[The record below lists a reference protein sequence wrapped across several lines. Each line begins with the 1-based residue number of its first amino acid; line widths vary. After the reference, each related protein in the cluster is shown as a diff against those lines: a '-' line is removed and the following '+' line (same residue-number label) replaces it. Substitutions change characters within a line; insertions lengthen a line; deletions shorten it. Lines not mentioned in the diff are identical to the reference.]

1 MLSSLLMT
9 MTLEELKDKLREVEE
24 TDLIDILG
32 VTSDQIVDAFTDLIE
47 DKFDKLEQVVE

>member
-1 MLSSLLMT
+1 MT

>member
-1 MLSSLLMT
+1 MLLSPLMT